1 MTTQLQL
8 LGILPRVQADI
19 LQNFTWTPPLAPQ
32 SDDNLKGLEAITDED
47 IEAVFTDIKR
57 CDVETRSNIDP
68 IIEGSEVEAAKV
80 YDLEEL
86 AQVEKG
92 LAPRAFNDETQV
104 VVDITAGRT
113 DWDISS
119 LLQAKGVSA

>member
-1 MTTQLQL
+1 MTQLQL
-8 LGILPRVQADI
+8 LGILLRVQADI
-19 LQNFTWTPPLAPQ
+19 LQNFTWTHLAQ
-32 SDDNLKGLEAITDED
+32 SDDNLEGLDAITDED

-68 IIEGSEVEAAKV
+68 IIEGSKVEAAKV
-80 YDLEEL
+80 YNLEEL

-92 LAPRAFNDETQV
+92 LAPGAFNDETRV
-104 VVDITAGRT
+104 VVDITAGAT

-119 LLQAKGVSA
+119 L